1 MKKINKILIGTHNEG
16 KYKEISALLP
26 KGLKRIS
33 PSKFGIQPPNE
44 TGKTFKENSILK
56 AKYFAFKSGLYSI
69 SDDSGLEVVALSNR
83 PGIYSAR
90 WAKKLGGFK
99 NAMKKIIY
107 LLKNK
112 KKRAANFVCALTLA
126 TPNGKATSSIK
137 KLKGNISTTIKGSKG
152 FGYDSIFIPK
162 ERKNIWRNH
171 KKKKMKIDHRYL
183 AYKSLKKKLKFFEFF
198 IFYLVN
204 I

>member
-33 PSKFGIQPPNE
+33 PSKFGIQPPKE

-69 SDDSGLEVVALSNR
+69 SDDSGLEVVALSNK

-99 NAMKKIIY
+99 KAMKKIIY

-112 KKRAANFVCALTLA
+112 KKRAANFVCALTLSS
-126 TPNGKATSSIK
+126 PDGKVIYSIK
-137 KLKGNISTTIKGSKG
+137 KLKGNISKNIKGSKG

-162 ERKNIWRNH
+162 GKTQTFGEITR
-171 KKKKMKIDHRYL
+171 KKKMKIDHRYL
-183 AYKSLKKKLKFFEFF
+183 AYRDLKKKIKAF
-198 IFYLVN
+198 
-204 I
+204 

>member
-33 PSKFGIQPPNE
+33 PSKFGIQPPKE

-99 NAMKKIIY
+99 KAMKKIIY

-112 KKRAANFVCALTLA
+112 KKRAANFVCALTLSS
-126 TPNGKATSSIK
+126 PDGKATYSIK
-137 KLKGNISTTIKGSKG
+137 KLKGNISKTIKGSKG
-152 FGYDSIFIPK
+152 FGYDSIFIPQGK
-162 ERKNIWRNH
+162 TQTFGEITR
-171 KKKKMKIDHRYL
+171 KKKN
-183 AYKSLKKKLKFFEFF
+183 E
-198 IFYLVN
+198 N
-204 I
+204 

>member
-26 KGLKRIS
+26 KELKRIS
-33 PSKFGIQPPNE
+33 PSKFGIQPPKE

-112 KKRAANFVCALTLA
+112 KKRAANFVCALTLSS
-126 TPNGKATSSIK
+126 PDGKVIYSIK
-137 KLKGNISTTIKGSKG
+137 KLKGNISKTIKGSKG

-162 ERKNIWRNH
+162 GKTQTFGEITR
-171 KKKKMKIDHRYL
+171 KKKMKIDHRYL
-183 AYKSLKKKLKFFEFF
+183 AYRDLKKKIKVF
-198 IFYLVN
+198 
-204 I
+204 

>member
-33 PSKFGIQPPNE
+33 PSKFGIQPPKE

-112 KKRAANFVCALTLA
+112 KKRAANFVCALTLSS
-126 TPNGKATSSIK
+126 PDGKVIYSIK
-137 KLKGNISTTIKGSKG
+137 KLKGNISKTIKGSKG

-162 ERKNIWRNH
+162 GKTQTFGEITR
-171 KKKKMKIDHRYL
+171 KKKMKIDHRYL
-183 AYKSLKKKLKFFEFF
+183 AYRDLKKKIKAF
-198 IFYLVN
+198 
-204 I
+204 

>member
-26 KGLKRIS
+26 KELKRIS
-33 PSKFGIQPPNE
+33 PSKFGIQPPKE

-69 SDDSGLEVVALSNR
+69 SDDSGLEVLALSNK

-99 NAMKKIIY
+99 KAMKKIIY
-107 LLKNK
+107 LLRNK
-112 KKRAANFVCALTLA
+112 KRREANFVCALTLSS
-126 TPNGKATSSIK
+126 PDGKVIYSIK
-137 KLKGNISTTIKGSKG
+137 KLKGNISKTIKGSKG

-162 ERKNIWRNH
+162 GKTKTFGEITR
-171 KKKKMKIDHRYL
+171 KKKMKIDHRYL
-183 AYKSLKKKLKFFEFF
+183 AYSDLKKKIKAF
-198 IFYLVN
+198 
-204 I
+204 

>member
-33 PSKFGIQPPNE
+33 PSKFGIQPPKE

-99 NAMKKIIY
+99 KAMKKIIY

-112 KKRAANFVCALTLA
+112 KKRAANFVCALTLSS
-126 TPNGKATSSIK
+126 PDGKVIYSIK
-137 KLKGNISTTIKGSKG
+137 KLKGNISKTIKGSKG

-162 ERKNIWRNH
+162 GKTQTFGEITR
-171 KKKKMKIDHRYL
+171 KKKMKIDHRYL
-183 AYKSLKKKLKFFEFF
+183 AYRDLKKKIKAF
-198 IFYLVN
+198 
-204 I
+204 